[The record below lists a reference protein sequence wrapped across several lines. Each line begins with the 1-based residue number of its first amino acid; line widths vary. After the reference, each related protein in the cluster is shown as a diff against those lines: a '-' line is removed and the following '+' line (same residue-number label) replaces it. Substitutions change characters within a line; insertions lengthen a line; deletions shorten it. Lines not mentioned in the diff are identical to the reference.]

1 MKESAPDDLS
11 ELSRRHSR
19 NFYPRRLTKDE
30 ITFTKHQ
37 AYQNDKDLIT
47 AIKGGQ
53 VRNHFPT
60 RKTNRESECFKGE
73 A

>member
-1 MKESAPDDLS
+1 MH
-11 ELSRRHSR
+11 RTISR
-19 NFYPRRLTKDE
+19 NYPKDTHETSTKGDSPKDDF
-30 ITFTKHQ
+30 TFTKHQ

-53 VRNHFPT
+53 VRTHFPT
-60 RKTNRESECFKGE
+60 RKTNRESECFEGE